1 CDDGD
6 SEASESSRR
15 FATATVFEYRPSA
28 RLIADHGMGA
38 HARRWFDRVAGDDAS
53 LFLTRKD
60 WERCLADGDAVVLPA
75 TSSEPDLPTF
85 YSDNSS
91 TRSFR
96 NFLGQKEKDGRRIIF
111 AAATKRDLRAMDR
124 RAGIDST
131 LCDSWSQAVNAP
143 RRHPA
148 ALLADLDRG
157 FESADG
163 CVVVSAVDLFG
174 SRATHQD
181 IMSVG
186 LRKNIGDRELSFGDV
201 VIHLDR
207 GMAILSE
214 LATVVTEGVP
224 DAEMIRLEFADKDHI
239 LLPVS
244 DLKAI
249 WRYSSESD
257 GIRLDKADG
266 SSWLARRGQ
275 AEADIVA
282 TASHISERIAERRER
297 RTAPIVPPAAD
308 YENFAAGFEYSIT
321 ADQGR
326 AIADVLSD
334 LASHRPM
341 DRLIC
346 GDVGYGKTEVALRA
360 TAATV
365 LAGKQVA
372 IVAPTTVL
380 ALQHLETFRRRF
392 KPLGLVVGLLS
403 RFTTTTDARAIKK
416 ALADG
421 SLSIVI
427 GTHALAGKSVTFKKL
442 GLLVIDEE
450 QHLGQVQKA
459 KLAALANELHV
470 LTMTATPIPRT
481 LNEVRAGLR
490 ALSIIS
496 TPPVRRMPVK
506 TIVEPFNDAVVTSAL
521 RREHRRRGQS
531 FLVCPRVQD
540 IAPMAQKLQGL
551 VPELK
556 TIAVHGKMPAADI
569 DKAMLTFAARG
580 ADILLAT
587 DIIESG
593 LDLPHANTI
602 IVWRPDKFGLA
613 QLHQLR
619 GRVGRRSARA
629 FALFL
634 TDPAAKLSSAAVAR
648 LDKLQKL
655 NDQGAGFLIS
665 AGDMDMRGGGDL
677 LSEKQSGHIQL
688 LGSDLSAHLL
698 DLAIGDAAPA
708 SLFEKRPEVRLDV
721 PALLPAAYVKDASIR
736 LELYARIFRCGSAR
750 ELENVE
756 DEIEERFG
764 DLPSEASDL
773 LRLAR
778 FELVCVTLG
787 IMSVD
792 VGPKSLAATFDP
804 ARGRKLPK
812 SFRAD
817 DRLEWKDGRLIYR
830 RPSAPPER

>member
-1 CDDGD
+1 MKGASHCDSAIAKQQSKSSPAVVSSDVPLGRLALYLLSEWQGAGRYGLIFICADERRAEQLGAIVHAFDRQANVMVLPSLGSVPFDDVEPPPEILGRRSSVLRRLAGQDSALLIATAVSLSRRVPPPDAMRNSALRLACGGRFDEEHIRGFLAGGGYTLDERIDSPGMANFLGHALEIFAAGALGPVRIAYECGRITDIHTYDLTDQRDRDALDDVVIDVVRECDDGD

-28 RLIADHGMGA
+28 RLIADHGMDA

-186 LRKNIGDRELSFGDV
+186 LRKNIGDRELSLGDV

-297 RTAPIVPPAAD
+297 RIAPIVPPAAD

-403 RFTTTTDARAIKK
+403 RFTTTTDARATKK

-427 GTHALAGKSVTFKKL
+427 GTHALAGKSVTFKNP

-593 LDLPHANTI
+593 LD
-602 IVWRPDKFGLA
+602 
-613 QLHQLR
+613 
-619 GRVGRRSARA
+619 
-629 FALFL
+629 
-634 TDPAAKLSSAAVAR
+634 
-648 LDKLQKL
+648 
-655 NDQGAGFLIS
+655 
-665 AGDMDMRGGGDL
+665 
-677 LSEKQSGHIQL
+677 
-688 LGSDLSAHLL
+688 
-698 DLAIGDAAPA
+698 
-708 SLFEKRPEVRLDV
+708 
-721 PALLPAAYVKDASIR
+721 
-736 LELYARIFRCGSAR
+736 
-750 ELENVE
+750 
-756 DEIEERFG
+756 
-764 DLPSEASDL
+764 
-773 LRLAR
+773 
-778 FELVCVTLG
+778 
-787 IMSVD
+787 
-792 VGPKSLAATFDP
+792 
-804 ARGRKLPK
+804 
-812 SFRAD
+812 
-817 DRLEWKDGRLIYR
+817 
-830 RPSAPPER
+830 